1 MSASDLLQ
9 RLLSTGLSTLGG
21 DARSAQATD
30 GFGRGKTSGG
40 VTGGALGMLMGS
52 RGGRKLG
59 GTAVK
64 TGGAAALGML
74 AYKAYTHWQSQQAAQ
89 AGKSATAAQGT
100 SAIAAPAPA
109 PAPTPAP
116 APAASLSAPLL
127 QRLPAPATEDHSRAL
142 LRAMIAA
149 AKSDGHLDEHERERV
164 EGELNRQIEAG
175 GGDAPLRQWLD
186 AELRRPVEPAEVAA
200 GVTSPEAAAE
210 VYLASVLMVDR
221 ASFMERAYLDALA
234 RELRLAPS
242 LQRELEAQVALA

>member
-21 DARSAQATD
+21 DARSPQATD
-30 GFGRGKTSGG
+30 GFGRGKTSSG
-40 VTGGALGMLMGS
+40 VTGGVLGMLMGS

-64 TGGAAALGML
+64 TGGAAALGLL

-89 AGKSATAAQGT
+89 AGKSTAAAQGT
-100 SAIAAPAPA
+100 GAMA
-109 PAPTPAP
+109 AP

-127 QRLPAPATEDHSRAL
+127 QRQPAQAAEDHSRAL

-149 AKSDGHLDEHERERV
+149 AKSDGHLDEHERQRV

-200 GVTSPEAAAE
+200 GVSSPEAAAE

-242 LQRELEAQVALA
+242 LQRELEAQVGLA

>member
-21 DARSAQATD
+21 DARSPQTTD
-30 GFGRGKTSGG
+30 AFGRGMAAGG

-64 TGGAAALGML
+64 AGGAAALGLL

-89 AGKSATAAQGT
+89 AGKSTAAAQGT
-100 SAIAAPAPA
+100 SATA
-109 PAPTPAP
+109 APTPTP
-116 APAASLSAPLL
+116 ARAVSLSAPQL

-200 GVTSPEAAAE
+200 GVSSPEAAAE

>member
-21 DARSAQATD
+21 DARSPQATD

-64 TGGAAALGML
+64 TGGAAALGLL

-89 AGKSATAAQGT
+89 AGKSTAEAQGT
-100 SAIAAPAPA
+100 GAVA
-109 PAPTPAP
+109 AP
-116 APAASLSAPLL
+116 APAASQSAPLL
-127 QRLPAPATEDHSRAL
+127 QRLPAPAAEDHSRAL

-200 GVTSPEAAAE
+200 GVSSPEAAAE

>member
-9 RLLSTGLSTLGG
+9 RLLSSGLSTLGG
-21 DARSAQATD
+21 DARSPQATD
-30 GFGRGKTSGG
+30 AFGRGMAAGG
-40 VTGGALGMLMGS
+40 VTGGALGMLLGS

-64 TGGAAALGML
+64 AGGAAALGLL

-89 AGKSATAAQGT
+89 AGKLAAAAEGASAMA
-100 SAIAAPAPA
+100 APA
-109 PAPTPAP
+109 PAPTPAT
-116 APAASLSAPLL
+116 SLSAPLL
-127 QRLPAPATEDHSRAL
+127 QRLPAPAAEDHSRTL

-200 GVTSPEAAAE
+200 GVSSPEAAAE